1 MGAERWR
8 RLAEISGGGIR
19 VMGIYASYKKVNNFL
34 ETLSGSKPLT
44 FTENGPIETERALT
58 YPKWQNKKKKC
69 AQIAL
74 YNEPQSMELRTQ
86 RKEPMVKKKAVC
98 SGQQGGTSI
107 HLPAED
113 RKLGGREKSPVFM
126 AISLPL
132 WRLDSSS
139 YLGYGLS
146 PLPRN
151 FLFIKNICNCI
162 NWWTEL

>member
-86 RKEPMVKKKAVC
+86 RKEPMVKKKSCLLGSA
-98 SGQQGGTSI
+98 GRNIHPPTSRRPKTWRPRKEPSFYG
-107 HLPAED
+107 HLAATMA
-113 RKLGGREKSPVFM
+113 LGF
-126 AISLPL
+126 LF
-132 WRLDSSS
+132 
-139 YLGYGLS
+139 
-146 PLPRN
+146 LPRLWAVSTAQK
-151 FLFIKNICNCI
+151 FPFY
-162 NWWTEL
+162 